1 MKTFHGSNSYRSF
14 SKFWQ
19 VKKYGGGHVLHVTG
33 YFKKSLKFRHV
44 FVLTFRWPV
53 AGAPNVEYSCM
64 NVRWCSLFWTLKCSN
79 VRQYLNVRN
88 LRGSLIFDISNIRMF
103 CTVFHKSLFVCSIV
117 RGTWTNFH
125 WTKIWVGRSFKKK
138 CRKHE
143 LIIVQYNKS

>member
-1 MKTFHGSNSYRSF
+1 MKSDNRIKINRWKHF
-14 SKFWQ
+14 
-19 VKKYGGGHVLHVTG
+19 TG
-33 YFKKSLKFRHV
+33 VIRIGPFQNFDKWKNTAAV
-44 FVLTFRWPV
+44 PI
-53 AGAPNVEYSCM
+53 VEYSCM
-64 NVRWCSLFWTLKCSN
+64 NVRWCSLFWTLKWN
-79 VRQYLNVRN
+79 QIFQHLVRQYLNVRN

-125 WTKIWVGRSFKKK
+125 WTKMWYGRSFKKK